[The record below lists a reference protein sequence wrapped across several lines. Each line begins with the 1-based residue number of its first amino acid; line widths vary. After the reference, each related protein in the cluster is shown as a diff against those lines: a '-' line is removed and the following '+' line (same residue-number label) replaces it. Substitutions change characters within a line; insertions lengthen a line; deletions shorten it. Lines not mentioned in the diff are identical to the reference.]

1 MIDHHTA
8 QRRRFIAGNP
18 SLVVRIWRYFT
29 QPRPDVQS
37 RITLAEERTLSR
49 RRREA
54 IKTLGK
60 HWVLAKNSTFG
71 RETSHD

>member
-1 MIDHHTA
+1 MIDHNTA
-8 QRRRFIAGNP
+8 HRRRFIRGNVN
-18 SLVVRIWRYFT
+18 LFARIWRHLT
-29 QPRPDVQS
+29 QPQADVQS
-37 RITLAEERTLSR
+37 RITLAEERTLGR

-54 IKTLGK
+54 IKALGK